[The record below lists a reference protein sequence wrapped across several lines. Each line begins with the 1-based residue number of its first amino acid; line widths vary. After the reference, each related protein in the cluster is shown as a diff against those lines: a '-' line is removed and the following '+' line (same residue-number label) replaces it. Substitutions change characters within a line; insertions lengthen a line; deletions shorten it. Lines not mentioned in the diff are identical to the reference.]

1 MVDEDAIGAKFQML
15 AGQLD
20 ERGMRLWAAAEA
32 RACGRGG
39 TSAVSRATGIARS
52 TISRGRDELERGETL
67 EAGRVRRPGAGRKAL
82 TETDP
87 TLLADLERLIDPE
100 ARGDPELVLRWTAK
114 SLHTLA
120 RELREMGH
128 EISARSVAPLLR
140 ELGYSLQSNRKAK
153 EGKQHPDR
161 DAQFRHISERVSA
174 AIAAGEPAIS
184 IDTKKKEL
192 VGEFKNGGQEWRPT
206 GEPVEVLTHDF
217 PSDASGKAIP
227 FGVYDIGQNAGL
239 VNVGIDR
246 ETAELAANSIR
257 AWWDQLGSARYPQ
270 AKTLQIT
277 ADCGGGN
284 GNRTKLWKTELQ
296 KLATQTGLAISVCH
310 FPPGTSKWNKIEHR
324 LWSFISKNWRG
335 EPLISYAVII
345 NLIAA
350 TTTTSGLEVYA
361 RLDQRSYPK
370 VEVSAA
376 ELAAV
381 NLTGDKFH
389 PEWNYTIEPR
399 TPTDTER

>member
-1 MVDEDAIGAKFQML
+1 MKFQML

-32 RACGRGG
+32 RACGWGG

-52 TISRGRDELERGETL
+52 TISRGHAELERGETL

-82 TETDP
+82 SETDP
-87 TLLADLERLIDPE
+87 TLLGDLDRLVGPE
-100 ARGDPELVLRWTAK
+100 ARGDPERALRWTAK

-128 EISARSVAPLLR
+128 EISARSVAALLR

-161 DAQFRHISERVSA
+161 DAQFRHINKRVSA
-174 AIAAGEPAIS
+174 AITAGEPAIS

-192 VGEFKNGGQEWRPT
+192 VGEFKNAGQQWRPA

-217 PSDASGKAIP
+217 PSDATGKAIP
-227 FGVYDIGQNAGL
+227 FGVYDIAQDTGL

-246 ETAELAANSIR
+246 ETAKLAVNSIR
-257 AWWDQLGSARYPQ
+257 AWWDQLGSARYPE

-296 KLATQTGLAISVCH
+296 ELATQTGLAISVCH
-310 FPPGTSKWNKIEHR
+310 FPPGTSKWNQIEHR

-335 EPLISYAVII
+335 QPLISYAVII

-370 VEVSAA
+370 VEISAA
-376 ELAAV
+376 QLAAV
-381 NLTGDKFH
+381 KLTGDKFH

-399 TPTDTER
+399 ATATETER

>member
-1 MVDEDAIGAKFQML
+1 MVDEDAIVAKFQML

-32 RACGRGG
+32 RACGWGG
-39 TSAVSRATGIARS
+39 TAAVSRATGIARS
-52 TISRGRDELERGETL
+52 TISRGRNELGRGETL
-67 EAGRVRRPGAGRKAL
+67 QAGRVRRPGAGRKPL

-87 TLLADLERLIDPE
+87 TLLSDLERLIDPG
-100 ARGDPELVLRWTAK
+100 ARGDPELALRWTAK
-114 SLHTLA
+114 SLQALA
-120 RELREMGH
+120 RELRGMGH

-140 ELGYSLQSNRKAK
+140 ELGYSLQSDRKAK
-153 EGKQHPDR
+153 EGRQHPDR
-161 DAQFRHISERVSA
+161 DAQFRHINERISQ
-174 AIAAGEPAIS
+174 AIEAGEPAIS

-192 VGEFKNGGQEWRPT
+192 VGEFENGGREWRPT
-206 GEPVEVLTHDF
+206 GDPVEVLTHDF
-217 PSDASGKAIP
+217 PSDASGRAIP
-227 FGVYDIGQNAGL
+227 FGVYDIGEDSGL

-246 ETAELAANSIR
+246 ETAQLAVNSIR
-257 AWWDQLGSARYPQ
+257 AWWEQLGSERYPE
-270 AKTLQIT
+270 ARTLRIT

-296 KLATQTGLAISVCH
+296 RLADETGLAISVCH
-310 FPPGTSKWNKIEHR
+310 FPPGTSKWNRIEHR

-350 TTTTSGLEVYA
+350 TTTTSGLEVHA
-361 RLDQRSYPK
+361 RLDRRSYPK

-381 NLTGDKFH
+381 NLTGDEFH
-389 PEWNYTIEPR
+389 PEWNYTIEPKEA
-399 TPTDTER
+399 TETER

>member
-1 MVDEDAIGAKFQML
+1 MVDEDAIAAKFQLL

-32 RACGRGG
+32 RACGWGG

-67 EAGRVRRPGAGRKAL
+67 AAGRVRRPGAGRKAL

-87 TLLADLERLIDPE
+87 TLLADLERLIDSE
-100 ARGDPELVLRWTAK
+100 ARGDPELPLRWTAK

-120 RELREMGH
+120 RELRGMGH

-140 ELGYSLQSNRKAK
+140 ALGYSLQSARKAK
-153 EGKQHPDR
+153 EGRQHPDR
-161 DAQFRHISERVSA
+161 DAQFRHINKKVSA
-174 AIAAGEPAIS
+174 AIAARQPAIS

-192 VGEFKNGGQEWRPT
+192 VGEFKNGGREWRAKGDPL
-206 GEPVEVLTHDF
+206 EVLTHDF

-227 FGVYDIGQNAGL
+227 FGVYDIGQDIGL

-246 ETAELAANSIR
+246 ETAALAVNSIR
-257 AWWDQLGSARYPQ
+257 AWWDQLGSRRYPK
-270 AKTLQIT
+270 AKTLLIT

-296 KLATQTGLAISVCH
+296 KLADQTGLAISICH

-335 EPLISYAVII
+335 RPLISYATII

-361 RLDQRSYPK
+361 RLDERSYPK
-370 VEVSAA
+370 IKVTDQQ
-376 ELAAV
+376 LAQV
-381 NLTGDKFH
+381 NITSDQFH
-389 PEWNYTIEPR
+389 PEWNYTIKPR
-399 TPTDTER
+399 VATETQR

>member
-1 MVDEDAIGAKFQML
+1 
-15 AGQLD
+15 
-20 ERGMRLWAAAEA
+20 
-32 RACGRGG
+32 
-39 TSAVSRATGIARS
+39 
-52 TISRGRDELERGETL
+52 
-67 EAGRVRRPGAGRKAL
+67 
-82 TETDP
+82 
-87 TLLADLERLIDPE
+87 LLADLDRLIGPE
-100 ARGDPELVLRWTAK
+100 ARCDPELALRWTAK

-128 EISARSVAPLLR
+128 EISARSVAPLLH
-140 ELGYSLQSNRKAK
+140 ELGYSLQSARKAK

-161 DAQFRHISERVSA
+161 DAQFRHINNRVGA
-174 AIAAGEPAIS
+174 AITAGESAIS

-192 VGEFKNGGQEWRPT
+192 VGEFKNAGQEWRPA

-217 PSDASGKAIP
+217 PSDAAGKAIP
-227 FGVYDIGQNAGL
+227 FGVYDIAQDTGL

-246 ETAELAANSIR
+246 ETAELAVNSIR
-257 AWWDQLGSARYPQ
+257 AWWDQLGSARHPE

-277 ADCGGGN
+277 VDCGGGN

-296 KLATQTGLAISVCH
+296 ELATQTGLAISVCH
-310 FPPGTSKWNKIEHR
+310 FPPGTSKWNQIEHR
-324 LWSFISKNWRG
+324 LRSFISKNWRG

-376 ELAAV
+376 QLPAV
-381 NLTGDKFH
+381 KLTGDKFH
-389 PEWNYTIEPR
+389 PEWNYTIRPLAATEP
-399 TPTDTER
+399 ER